1 MDERL
6 ERAWKVGDYPFNQ
19 TLVELEEGIT
29 IGTLLKCLQ
38 DLTAFL
44 KNQIKSDA
52 IFLNHDWHEH
62 DGIITPSKITNW
74 INYELNLKD
83 TQALYDSA
91 DGDDLVRI
99 TIYPNNLEFV
109 LRYYFLDQGYERESN
124 PNRCGKFDLII
135 DNRFLESIINI
146 LQDKRIKYNLML
158 PKVYFDKSY
167 NGR

>member
-29 IGTLLKCLQ
+29 IGILLKCLQ

-44 KNQIKSDA
+44 KNQLKSDA

-62 DGIITPSKITNW
+62 DGFISPSKITNW

-83 TQALYDSA
+83 IHALYDST

-124 PNRCGKFDLII
+124 PNRCGKFDLIWSEPLKL
-135 DNRFLESIINI
+135 DT
-146 LQDKRIKYNLML
+146 
-158 PKVYFDKSY
+158 
-167 NGR
+167 